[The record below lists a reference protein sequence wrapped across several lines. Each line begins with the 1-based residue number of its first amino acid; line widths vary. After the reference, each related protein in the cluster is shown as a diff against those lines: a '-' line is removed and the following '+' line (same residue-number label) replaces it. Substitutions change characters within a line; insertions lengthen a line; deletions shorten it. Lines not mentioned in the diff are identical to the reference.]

1 MNINVTLFAQMA
13 AFALLIWFIN
23 RLLWAPLTK
32 MMADRQQRIADGLSA
47 AERAAKDLDLAQEK
61 AVAEIRAAREQG
73 AEIVAM
79 ANKRSAE
86 IVEEAKVQA
95 RTEGD
100 RLITAAKA
108 EVAQE
113 AHRAREQLR
122 GQVAMLAVAGAEKVL
137 GKTID
142 AKAHGELLE
151 KLAAEL

>member
-1 MNINVTLFAQMA
+1 MNITATLIGQMLFFIVFVWFTMKFVWPLITA
-13 AFALLIWFIN
+13 A
-23 RLLWAPLTK
+23 
-32 MMADRQQRIADGLSA
+32 MAERQNKIADGLA
-47 AERAAKDLDLAQEK
+47 AADRAARNLELAQEK
-61 AVAEIRAAREQG
+61 AGAEIRAAKEQG

-142 AKAHGELLE
+142 AKAHGELLD